1 MNKKEI
7 NSTQYIEKRLQE
19 KTVKELIIA
28 HQFTLTNSLK
38 MGFKTIFYGK
48 KWIIYLALSFVNLFV
63 IMLLEGP
70 KAKFKDPTE
79 SFLNTMFDWLFP
91 LIFIFGCLL
100 LSLPLSADEISEHTI
115 DLYLVRP
122 IKREIYWLSRWIV
135 VNLVVFCVN
144 IAIYFIYFLYF
155 HAFASKGPF
164 SSLNSDLYIFGRV
177 AILLIPATLV
187 YTGTFLLVGMIGN
200 RGLLLGMILAIFD
213 LFLVSLFLLQD
224 NLYLPQNNLNVIA
237 NDLLKKYI
245 DLDTPYDLMVEDAW
259 LYSILFS
266 LIVFACGAYYLRIRE
281 IK

>member
-144 IAIYFIYFLYF
+144 IVIYFIYFLYF

>member
-1 MNKKEI
+1 MNKEEI
-7 NSTQYIEKRLQE
+7 NSTQYIEKILNE
-19 KTVKELIIA
+19 KTAKELIIA
-28 HQFTLTNSLK
+28 QQYKLTNNLK

-79 SFLNTMFDWLFP
+79 SFLNIMFDSLFP
-91 LIFIFGCLL
+91 FIFVFGCLL
-100 LSLPLSADEISEHTI
+100 LSLPLSADEISDHTI

-135 VNLVVFCVN
+135 VNIVVFCVN
-144 IAIYFIYFLYF
+144 IAIYFVYFLYF
-155 HAFASKGPF
+155 HAFASKGSF
-164 SSLNSDLYIFGRV
+164 SSLNSDLYIFVRV
-177 AILLIPATLV
+177 AIFLIPATLI
-187 YTGTFLLVGMIGN
+187 YTGTFLLIGMIGN

-213 LFLVSLFLLQD
+213 LIFVSLFLLED
-224 NLYLPQNNLNVIA
+224 NLYIPQTNLNVIA

-245 DLDTPYDLMVEDAW
+245 EFETPSSLRLDDAW

>member
-28 HQFTLTNSLK
+28 QKFTLTNSLK